1 MPLNKGGLILINTT
15 SNGNLT
21 DENAKIETYEDLNSL
36 INKTLK
42 SPNQFFSETLKIL
55 KKNLNISQ
63 RTYSY
68 YHINK
73 ENNLNNDILLA
84 YLNFKTVDTLL
95 DIAKI
100 RNNFPIHF
108 KKIKNTNESF
118 SELFNNISNFL
129 IDRLEPKYKSLYES
143 MKKDIINHE
152 NKSFFSDIS
161 DEKLLIQL
169 AEKTRDSL
177 KDRRLTQ
184 AELAHMAGISKYAVY
199 RIVNIKNRSLNAQ
212 VLKNATKIANVFG
225 FNTLDDYLCTSK
237 LISPVQT
244 LDESNSIMCELLS
257 NNADAATTIKN
268 IYKLYTNDSSEFKE
282 YIQLSNKF
290 FESYFKKK

>member
-1 MPLNKGGLILINTT
+1 MKDTN

-21 DENAKIETYEDLNSL
+21 EENVKIERHEDLNSL

-42 SPNQFFSETLKIL
+42 NPTQLFSETLKIL
-55 KKNLNISQ
+55 GKNLNISK
-63 RTYSY
+63 RTYFY

-73 ENNLNNDILLA
+73 ENSLNNDILLA
-84 YLNFKTVDTLL
+84 YLNFKTVNTLL
-95 DIAKI
+95 VISKI
-100 RNNFPIHF
+100 RNNFPIYF
-108 KKIKNTNESF
+108 KKIKNTDETF
-118 SELFNNISNFL
+118 SELFNNISEFL
-129 IDRLEPKYKSLYES
+129 IDRLEPKYKSLYEN
-143 MKKDIINHE
+143 MEKNTINHE
-152 NKSFFSDIS
+152 NQSFFSDIS
-161 DEKLLIQL
+161 DKKLLIQL

-225 FNTLDDYLCTSK
+225 FNTLEEYLYTSK
-237 LISPVQT
+237 LISPIRI
-244 LDESNSIMCELLS
+244 LDESNSMMRELLS
-257 NNADAATTIKN
+257 NNVDAATTIKN
-268 IYKLYTNDSSEFKE
+268 IYKLYKSDSSGFKE
-282 YIQLSNKF
+282 YIQLSNNF